1 MKPEFE
7 DLADVIVEEEKAA
20 FANALA
26 ARISTIKEMPDGPV
40 RARIY
45 AFAALI
51 GGAELAAELEGAGPA
66 AAQLRRLADRLEA
79 NQGPLQ

>member
-1 MKPEFE
+1 MEPEFE
-7 DLADVIVEEEKAA
+7 DLAGVIVDEEKAA
-20 FANALA
+20 LANAMA
-26 ARISTIKEMPDGPV
+26 ARISTISGMPDGPV

-79 NQGPLQ
+79 KRGPLQ